1 MEESCEITLL
11 ILMLYIE
18 TYYYASINLIDFE
31 LFMLL
36 YMQIIIGSYIRM
48 VIVIYMFANYD
59 YNNVLQ

>member
-11 ILMLYIE
+11 ILILYIE